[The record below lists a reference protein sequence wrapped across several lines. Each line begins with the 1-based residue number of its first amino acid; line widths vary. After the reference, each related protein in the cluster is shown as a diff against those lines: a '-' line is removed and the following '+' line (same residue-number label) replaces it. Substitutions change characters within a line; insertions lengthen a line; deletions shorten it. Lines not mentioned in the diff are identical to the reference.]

1 MPPGESILGGLKDG
15 IKVIVEDGVAK
26 MPDRT
31 AFAGSVATFD
41 RLVRNMIQLAGV
53 PLSEVIQ
60 MAAGTP
66 AKIMKID
73 DRKGTLEV
81 GKDADIVL
89 FDAEIQI
96 DTTIIDG
103 KIVYNAGV

>member
-1 MPPGESILGGLKDG
+1 
-15 IKVIVEDGVAK
+15 
-26 MPDRT
+26 
-31 AFAGSVATFD
+31 
-41 RLVRNMIQLAGV
+41 
-53 PLSEVIQ
+53 